1 MSYVVP
7 FIPAA
12 LAGILTALGALFM
25 RATARRSVHPPRTL
39 STTQPRGAHGS
50 CSAPR
55 LHIAPKRVT
64 Q

>member
-1 MSYVVP
+1 MTYVVA
-7 FIPAA
+7 FWPAV
-12 LAGILTALGALFM
+12 LSGILTALGTLFM